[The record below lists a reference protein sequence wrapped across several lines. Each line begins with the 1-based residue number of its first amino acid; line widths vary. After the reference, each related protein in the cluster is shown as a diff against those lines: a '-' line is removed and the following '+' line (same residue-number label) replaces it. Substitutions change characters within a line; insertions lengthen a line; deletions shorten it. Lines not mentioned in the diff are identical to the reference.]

1 MRFLLILVL
10 FVSFRVFSQGSVLL
24 NVDFQQGIPANF
36 SIVSLDANIPNAQVS
51 EFINPW
57 IAVVDPEN
65 LSDTVAAATSFFE
78 SPDTANRW
86 LITPSVSLGPYGNY
100 IKWNAK
106 SQDASYP
113 DSYLVLV
120 SYTDNQP
127 SSFIDTIGYYT
138 GESFEWVNREI
149 NLTAQGI
156 DNANVYF
163 AFVLRT
169 FDGFKLYI
177 DDIQVRTIDDTG
189 ISEHMLPKLSVFPNP
204 TVETLHIEGL
214 SNTAFQIAS
223 LTGSIVFSGNSPVVN
238 TGHLEPG
245 IYTIICPGHSPTRFV
260 KL

>member
-1 MRFLLILVL
+1 MRFLLILIL
-10 FVSFRVFSQGSVLL
+10 FVSFRTFGQGSVLL

-36 SIVSLDANIPNAQVS
+36 SLISLDANIPNAQVA
-51 EFINPW
+51 EYVNPW

-65 LSDTVAAATSFFE
+65 LNDTVAAATSFFE

-127 SSFIDTIGYYT
+127 ASFIDTIGFYT

-189 ISEHMLPKLSVFPNP
+189 ISEHVLPRLSIYPNP
-204 TVETLHIEGL
+204 AEETLYIQGQ
-214 SNTAFQIAS
+214 SNSPYQIAS
-223 LTGSIVFSGNSPVVN
+223 ITGAIVIRGNSSEVHV
-238 TGHLEPG
+238 GDLKPG
-245 IYTIICPGHSPTRFV
+245 IYTVICPGYSPTRFI

>member
-1 MRFLLILVL
+1 MRFLLILIS
-10 FVSFRVFSQGSVLL
+10 FVSLSVFGQGSVIL

-57 IAVVDPEN
+57 IAIVDPAN
-65 LSDTVAAATSFFE
+65 SIDTVAAATSFFE

-127 SSFIDTIGYYT
+127 SSFVDTIGYYI
-138 GESFEWVNREI
+138 GENFEWINREI

-177 DDIQVRTIDDTG
+177 DDIEVRTIDDTG
-189 ISEHMLPKLSVFPNP
+189 ISEIMLPSILLYPNP
-204 TVETLHIEGL
+204 AKELINVSIENQAIYTVTD
-214 SNTAFQIAS
+214 
-223 LTGSIVFSGNSPVVN
+223 LTGKIIYQGHDSQLNLSKVDVGLYTVN
-238 TGHLEPG
+238 AK
-245 IYTIICPGHSPTRFV
+245 GHSPTRFI
-260 KL
+260 KW

>member
-10 FVSFRVFSQGSVLL
+10 FVSFRVFGQGSVLL

-36 SIVSLDANIPNAQVS
+36 SLISLDANIPNAQVA
-51 EFINPW
+51 EYVNAW

-65 LSDTVAAATSFFE
+65 LNDTVAAATSFFE

-86 LITPSVSLGPYGNY
+86 LITPPVSLGPYGNY

-127 SSFIDTIGYYT
+127 SSFIDTIGFYT

-156 DNANVYF
+156 DNANVYV

-189 ISEHMLPKLSVFPNP
+189 IEENTLPKLSVFPNP
-204 TVETLHIEGL
+204 VKEKLNIEGV
-214 SNTAFQIAS
+214 SNSPYQIIS
-223 LTGSIVFSGNSPVVN
+223 LTGTVVLNAN
-238 TGHLEPG
+238 TPNLDVAFLEPG
-245 IYTIICPGHSPTRFV
+245 LYTILYPGYAPTRFI